1 MVIVEEVNQSMQID
15 SIVEFVEIDEVTE
28 MAVMVYP
35 ISESVGTWQAQGDK
49 LVDLIEATREYE

>member
-1 MVIVEEVNQSMQID
+1 MVIVEEVDQSMQID

-35 ISESVGTWQAQGDK
+35 ISESVGT
-49 LVDLIEATREYE
+49 

>member
-1 MVIVEEVNQSMQID
+1 MQID